1 MAQREQAHVIEME
14 RKATIRKRWE
24 KPLKQETKAKLNVQR
39 LFQQVVLKLRLD
51 KDGRQSDSQ
60 KTVNQVNRSLF
71 PGFCLITMAAAV
83 QTNAGDVVAGKQAE
97 QELHEQLVNDSLA
110 GDQLFFFGR
119 ASSTVGSCQRSTAA
133 AARVDAR

>member
-1 MAQREQAHVIEME
+1 VAQREQAHVIEME

-60 KTVNQVNRSLF
+60 KTVNQV
-71 PGFCLITMAAAV
+71 P
-83 QTNAGDVVAGKQAE
+83 
-97 QELHEQLVNDSLA
+97 LA
-110 GDQLFFFGR
+110 F
-119 ASSTVGSCQRSTAA
+119 S
-133 AARVDAR
+133 RVLPDNCGCRCPN